1 MLPIYRL
8 GFFGVIKMS
17 NDHDIN
23 STSVSVSV
31 AIGDIK
37 VQFNG
42 SAESVLRSAIAFI
55 SKQVP
60 TLDLAKR
67 ISLNYSAT
75 ELIESFAAFIKIT
88 TEGPRIILDSRETG
102 IKKVS
107 DKQMVAL
114 QLVASRIVKEL
125 GRTEIDGMSLSQI
138 QFATTLNPKS
148 VSSRLSELVKSGHVL
163 RNNTKDGV
171 DTMLFTIT
179 TSGIHWLKSV
189 LSKKSS

>member
-1 MLPIYRL
+1 
-8 GFFGVIKMS
+8 MS

-23 STSVSVSV
+23 STSISVSV

-67 ISLNYSAT
+67 ISLNYSST
-75 ELIESFAAFIKIT
+75 ELIESSAAFIKIT
-88 TEGPRIILDSRETG
+88 AEGPRIILDSRETG
-102 IKKVS
+102 IKKIS

-114 QLVASRIVKEL
+114 QLVASRIVKE
-125 GRTEIDGMSLSQI
+125 
-138 QFATTLNPKS
+138 
-148 VSSRLSELVKSGHVL
+148 SRKD
-163 RNNTKDGV
+163 RNRWNESIPDS
-171 DTMLFTIT
+171 IC
-179 TSGIHWLKSV
+179 HHAE
-189 LSKKSS
+189 SKICKLAFI

>member
-1 MLPIYRL
+1 
-8 GFFGVIKMS
+8 MS

-23 STSVSVSV
+23 TTSVSVSV

-163 RNNTKDGV
+163 RNSTKNGV

>member
-1 MLPIYRL
+1 
-8 GFFGVIKMS
+8 MS

-60 TLDLAKR
+60 TLDLARR

-114 QLVASRIVKEL
+114 QLVASRIVKDL

-163 RNNTKDGV
+163 RNNTKDGG

>member
-1 MLPIYRL
+1 
-8 GFFGVIKMS
+8 MS

-23 STSVSVSV
+23 TTSVSVSV

-42 SAESVLRSAIAFI
+42 SAESVLRSALAFI

-60 TLDLAKR
+60 TFDLAKR

-138 QFATTLNPKS
+138 QFVTTLNPKS
-148 VSSRLSELVKSGHVL
+148 VSSRLSELVKAGHVL
-163 RNNTKDGV
+163 R
-171 DTMLFTIT
+171 DTTANGNESSTYKIT
-179 TSGIHWLKSV
+179 TSGIHWLNSV
-189 LSKKSS
+189 FAKRLKG

>member
-1 MLPIYRL
+1 MLP
-8 GFFGVIKMS
+8 
-17 NDHDIN
+17 
-23 STSVSVSV
+23 
-31 AIGDIK
+31 
-37 VQFNG
+37 
-42 SAESVLRSAIAFI
+42 
-55 SKQVP
+55 
-60 TLDLAKR
+60 
-67 ISLNYSAT
+67 
-75 ELIESFAAFIKIT
+75 FIKIT
-88 TEGPRIILDSRETG
+88 AEGPRIILDPGETG

-114 QLVASRIVKEL
+114 QLVASRIVKDL
-125 GRTEIDGMSLSQI
+125 GKTEIDGMSLSQI

>member
-1 MLPIYRL
+1 
-8 GFFGVIKMS
+8 MS

-60 TLDLAKR
+60 TLDLARR

-114 QLVASRIVKEL
+114 QLVASRIVKDL